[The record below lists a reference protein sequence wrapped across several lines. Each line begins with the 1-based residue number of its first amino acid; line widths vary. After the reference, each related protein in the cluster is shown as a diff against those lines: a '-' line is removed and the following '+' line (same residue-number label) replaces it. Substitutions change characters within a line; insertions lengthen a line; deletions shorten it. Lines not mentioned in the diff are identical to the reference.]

1 MKKTTAYL
9 LAFALIFSAILLS
22 FQISSVAAP
31 GDAGALDAE
40 VRLAAGKLQ
49 GDKFIPLTDSDN
61 IKAGDLIV
69 IRILPKTNYLV
80 GVSRYVVM
88 FDKNCFQLTK
98 EPKNAFTVNRDNSYY
113 KEVCVGFAS
122 AVVFLPDRAWPENL
136 KSMQA
141 TFNAVAVGTQANSN
155 SANGGYP
162 GILPGDWLFQF
173 ELKAL
178 KDLPRGTDARVWS
191 DASWFRSNSRPMAE
205 AYMSKGLE
213 GKLSSEATNNYDFKY
228 DFSKADLK
236 LPLAQNQE
244 PITSAPTTSRPSTS
258 STAPKPTRP
267 DESKPTTPSDPTA
280 PSVDGGGTAS
290 TQEQTPA
297 PAATTRIHASG
308 AEVVT
313 EPLKDKDGKEVTR
326 PDGSVVYE
334 TRVRADG
341 TEVVVDGEIVT
352 DKDNRYVTDAE
363 GYFVVETRPDQ
374 TQAGDSESTGESG
387 GLQNDDGGNRNGVGT
402 KILIAVL
409 VIIVIAGAGFA
420 IRAFMKKKR

>member
-49 GDKFIPLTDSDN
+49 GDKFIPLTASDN

-69 IRILPKTNYLV
+69 IRIIPKTNYLV

-88 FDKNCFQLTK
+88 FDKNCFQLAK
-98 EPKNAFTVNRDNSYY
+98 EPINAFTVNCDNSYY

-122 AVVFLPDRAWPENL
+122 PRILLPEAAWPENL
-136 KSMQA
+136 KSMQD
-141 TFNAVAVGTQANSN
+141 TFDAVAVGTQANSN

-191 DASWFRSNSRPMAE
+191 DPSWFRSNARPGAN
-205 AYMSKGLE
+205 AYISKGLE
-213 GKLSSEATNNYDFKY
+213 GSLASGATNNYNFKY

-244 PITSAPTTSRPSTS
+244 PITSSPPTSRPSTS
-258 STAPKPTRP
+258 SPAPRPTRP
-267 DESKPTTPSDPTA
+267 GDTVSTGTNSSTLIA
-280 PSVDGGGTAS
+280 PPFDGGGTAE
-290 TQEQTPA
+290 T
-297 PAATTRIHASG
+297 ATTRINASG

-387 GLQNDDGGNRNGVGT
+387 GSQNDDGGIRNGVGT